1 MNTLNTWQTH
11 LGFLTTVSAA
21 LVFIVAGGVANAES
35 FGIKFLGN
43 TTDGVTGT
51 AGVVPISG
59 WNNITNANNVFT
71 SGTILSSDGNVSATL
86 TLSGSGRANG
96 WSSGT
101 AANGGDGSLMRGYCD
116 AKGNSPV
123 TVTISGLTTNAC
135 YTVYLYTQ
143 GDGQRPGSG
152 TDWIPNY
159 TINGSTLYTPTIA
172 PSFKRFIQGGLTL
185 ADTNT
190 FPTTLMYGNC
200 IRWNN
205 GIASNGVIT
214 ISANTDNRTYRSPLN
229 GIELMLNTNPPP
241 SQTRQIRIEP
251 LGDSITWGY
260 PTADTVGG
268 YRLTLY
274 QMLTHA
280 NIAMDFVGTQV
291 STAPGLLYPN
301 HEGHSGD
308 RIDQVDDPN
317 FLTRVN
323 TVASPDII
331 LLLIGTND
339 MGQNYDP
346 TNAIVRLDAM
356 ISHITT
362 DRPNAKVIVANLLAR
377 SAGSANTMIDTLF
390 NPFIPGIVAK
400 HQTNGEPVYFW
411 DLHSQLTVDDTDG
424 LHPTTNG
431 YPKIGKQWFDALNA
445 IYAPFIGFNLA
456 LNKTMTA
463 SSVNGSNVASNAVDG
478 DITTY
483 WSSVV
488 SDPQWL
494 DVDLGSIQ
502 NVYQVKCIWTAAYA
516 KNFQIQVSTNNTT
529 WTSVYSTTNGS
540 GGTNNISFEPT
551 GARFVRIYGTAQS
564 AGSGYGIYELQAFA
578 APPANLALNKSA
590 AASSTSDAVNSPAN
604 KAVDGNSASHWSSTA
619 HDAEWISIDLGSPQR
634 VGRVRLNWDAA
645 YGQGYDLLT
654 STDNVNWTWVYNT
667 SQGTGGTDDVSF
679 VAVNAR
685 YVKLNGLQRGT
696 TNGYSLNEFAI
707 YGALDAPAASLF
719 PPQIATGPAWLP
731 ASVYP
736 GQNASA
742 TVTVSGTTQFS
753 YQWKAGLNG
762 NYTNL
767 TDGGNISGVTNA
779 TLTIASVQSTNALNY
794 VLVITN
800 SLGSIT
806 SSVAALTVLPISP
819 ATNFTLNY
827 GGTPIAQST
836 GKDWNTANNW
846 NPGGLPASTSA
857 YAYPGSS
864 YELVVK
870 SRLRNPAATT
880 YNIFPGASLVV
891 NGNGIIENGT
901 VNNVSEVRFK
911 NSAAGSSLAGGF
923 YSTNYFPNL
932 VLNGGQ
938 LNIGDNT
945 TIVLQGKVTMAA
957 NSVIYNS
964 GSGTNQ
970 SYQIDSCLTGSGNL
984 QFYNYN
990 ATNLDAVNSV
1000 LAITGT
1006 TNTFTG
1012 TWDIKMGALVG
1023 SGTNSLGTNIITIG
1037 ASGVLE
1043 TSYPINNTNSS
1054 LILNGRMFLTQSNT
1068 FNSVLINGTPLAPG
1082 TYSAATLS
1090 SLYTNFPATFGALY
1104 GTTATSA
1111 SGAIKVG
1118 NVVVPPS
1125 SPHITGIQVSG
1136 TGGLALSVTG
1146 GTSGGPW
1153 ALLQSTN
1160 VGLPLNQWP
1169 TNTTGTF
1176 DGSGNLSTNLPS
1188 TATNTQNFYI
1198 LKVN

>member
-1 MNTLNTWQTH
+1 MITLHNRTTKIWM
-11 LGFLTTVSAA
+11 TVSFATLA
-21 LVFIVAGGVANAES
+21 FILASGTANAES

-51 AGVVPISG
+51 AGAVPISG

-71 SGTILSSDGNVSATL
+71 TGQILSSDGDVSATL
-86 TLSGSGRANG
+86 ALSGSGRANG
-96 WSSGT
+96 WNSGT

-116 AKGNSPV
+116 ARGNSPV
-123 TVTISGLTTNAC
+123 TVTVSGLTTNAC

-159 TINGSTLYTPTIA
+159 TINGATIYTPTIA
-172 PSFKRFIQGGLTL
+172 PSFKRYIQGGMTL

-229 GIELMLNTNPPP
+229 GIELVLNTNPPP

-260 PTADTVGG
+260 PDAPTTGG

-274 QMLTHA
+274 QMLTNA
-280 NIAMDFVGTQV
+280 SIALDFVGTQV

-308 RIDQVDDPN
+308 RIDQIDDPN
-317 FLTRVN
+317 FLTWVN
-323 TVASPDII
+323 AVATPDII

-346 TNAIVRLDAM
+346 TNAIFRLDAM
-356 ISHITT
+356 ISHLTT
-362 DRPNAKVIVANLLAR
+362 DRPNAKVIVANLLPR
-377 SAGSANTMIDTLF
+377 SDTTDNGWINTLF
-390 NPFIPGIVAK
+390 NPFVPGVVAK

-411 DLHSQLTVDDTDG
+411 DLHSQIVVTDTDG
-424 LHPTTNG
+424 LHPIPSG
-431 YPKIGKQWFDALNA
+431 YIKIGKQWFDAVNS
-445 IYAPFIGFNLA
+445 IYAPFTGYNLA

-478 DITTY
+478 NATTY
-483 WSSVV
+483 WSSAV

-516 KNFQIQVSTNNTT
+516 KNFQIQISTNNTT
-529 WTSVYSTTNGS
+529 WASVYNTTTGA
-540 GGTNNISFEPT
+540 GGTNTISFEPT
-551 GARFVRIYGTAQS
+551 SARYVRIYGTAQGS
-564 AGSGYGIYELQAFA
+564 GSGYGIYELQAFA
-578 APPANLALNKSA
+578 APPANLAMNKNVT
-590 AASSTSDAVNSPAN
+590 ASPTSDAVNSPAS
-604 KAVDGNSASHWSSTA
+604 KAVDGNVASHWSSTA
-619 HDAEWISIDLGSPQR
+619 HDTEWISIDLGSPQR

-654 STDNVNWTWVYNT
+654 STDNVNWTRVYNT

-685 YVKLNGLQRGT
+685 YVKMNGLQRGT

-707 YGALDAPAASLF
+707 YGALDAPAASQF
-719 PPQIATGPAWLP
+719 PPQIANSPAWIP
-731 ASVYP
+731 SSVYP
-736 GQNASA
+736 GQSASA
-742 TVTVSGTTQFS
+742 TVTVSGTTQFA

-767 TDGGNISGVTNA
+767 TDSGNISGSTSA
-779 TLTIASVQSTNALNY
+779 TLMIASVQTTNALNY
-794 VLVITN
+794 VVVITN
-800 SLGSIT
+800 SLGSVT
-806 SSVAALTVLPISP
+806 SSVATLTVLPTSP

-827 GGTPIAQST
+827 GGPPINQAANN
-836 GKDWNTANNW
+836 DWNKAGIW
-846 NPGGLPASTSA
+846 NPGGLSVTTSA

-864 YELVVK
+864 YEMVVG
-870 SRLRNPAATT
+870 SRTRNPATNT
-880 YNIFPGASLVV
+880 YNFFPGASLIVD
-891 NGNGIIENGT
+891 GDGIIENGSL
-901 VNNVSEVRFK
+901 NQVSEIRFK
-911 NSAAGSSLAGGF
+911 NNAAGSSLAGGF

-945 TIVLQGKVTMAA
+945 MIVLQGKMTVAA

-964 GSGTNQ
+964 GNGTNQ
-970 SYQIDSCLTGSGNL
+970 SYQIDACLAGNSNL

-990 ATNLDAVNSV
+990 ATNLDTVNSV
-1000 LAITGT
+1000 LNITGT
-1006 TNTFTG
+1006 ANTFTG
-1012 TWDIKMGALVG
+1012 TWDIKLGALVG
-1023 SGTNSLGTNIITIG
+1023 SGTNSLGTNTITIG
-1037 ASGVLE
+1037 AGGILE
-1043 TSYPINNTNSS
+1043 TSYPLNNTNAT
-1054 LILNGRMFLTQSNT
+1054 LILNGRMFLTQTNA
-1068 FNSVLINGTPLAPG
+1068 FKSVVINGTPLAPG
-1082 TYSAATLS
+1082 TYTAATLS
-1090 SLYTNFPATFGALY
+1090 GLYTNFPATFPVLY
-1104 GTTATSA
+1104 GAAATSA

-1118 NVVVPPS
+1118 NVAVPS
-1125 SPHITGIQVSG
+1125 SPPNITGIQVSG
-1136 TGGLALSVTG
+1136 TGGLTLSA
-1146 GTSGGPW
+1146 TSGTPDGSW
-1153 ALLQSTN
+1153 VLLQSTN
-1160 VGLPLNQWP
+1160 VALPLNQWP

-1176 DGSGNLSTNLPS
+1176 DGSGNLSTNLLN

-1198 LKVN
+1198 LKVQ

>member
-1 MNTLNTWQTH
+1 MSKIRQYS
-11 LGFLTTVSAA
+11 GFAMAVSLALILMAA
-21 LVFIVAGGVANAES
+21 VGAANGES

-43 TTDGVTGT
+43 TTDSVTGI
-51 AGVVPISG
+51 AGVVPVSG
-59 WNNITNANNVFT
+59 WNNITNANSVFIA
-71 SGTILSSDGNVSATL
+71 GTIRSSDGAVSATL
-86 TLSGSGRANG
+86 SLSGSGRANG
-96 WSSGT
+96 WNSGT
-101 AANGGDGSLMRGYCD
+101 AADGANGSLMRGYCD
-116 AKGNSPV
+116 AMGTAPV
-123 TVTISGLTTNAC
+123 TVTISGLTGSS
-135 YTVYLYTQ
+135 YTIYLYTQ

-152 TDWIPNY
+152 SDWIPNY
-159 TINGSTLYTPTIA
+159 TINGSTICTPTIA
-172 PSFKRFIQGGLTL
+172 PTFKRFIQSGMIL
-185 ADTNT
+185 ANTNT
-190 FPTTLMYGNC
+190 FPTSLANGNC

-205 GIASNGVIT
+205 GVPNNGVIT
-214 ISANTDNRTYRSPLN
+214 ISANTDNRSYRSPLN
-229 GIELMLNTNPPP
+229 GIELVLNTNPPP

-274 QMLTHA
+274 QLLTNA
-280 NIAMDFVGTQV
+280 SIAMDFVGTQV
-291 STAPGLLYPN
+291 SSAPGLLYPN

-308 RIDQVDDPN
+308 RIDQIDDPN
-317 FLTRVN
+317 FLTWVN
-323 TVASPDII
+323 SVATPDII

-339 MGQNYDP
+339 LGQNYDP

-356 ISHITT
+356 ISHIST

-377 SAGSANTMIDTLF
+377 SGSANNLIDTLF
-390 NPFIPGIVAK
+390 NPFVPGVVAK

-411 DLHSQLTVDDTDG
+411 DLHSQLTVADTDG

-431 YPKIGKQWFDALNA
+431 YPKIGKQWFDAINA
-445 IYAPFIGFNLA
+445 VYAPFTGYNLA
-456 LNKTMTA
+456 LNKTVTA
-463 SSVNGSNVASNAVDG
+463 SSVNGSNGASNSVDG
-478 DITTY
+478 DLSTS

-516 KNFQIQVSTNNTT
+516 KNFQVQVSTNNTT
-529 WTSVYSTTNGS
+529 WMTVYSATTGS
-540 GGTNNISFEPT
+540 GGTNTITFEPT
-551 GARFVRIYGTAQS
+551 GARFERIYGTAQS
-564 AGSGYGIYELQAFA
+564 AGSGYGIFELQAFA
-578 APPANLALNKSA
+578 APPVNLALNKSA
-590 AASSTSDAVNSPAN
+590 AASSTSDAVNFPITN
-604 KAVDGNSASHWSSTA
+604 AVDGKAGSHWSSTA
-619 HDAEWISIDLGSPQR
+619 HDAEWITIDLGSPQR

-654 STDNVNWTWVYNT
+654 STDNTNWTRVYNT

-685 YVKLNGLQRGT
+685 YVKMNGLQRGT

-707 YGALDAPAASLF
+707 YGALDAPAASVF
-719 PPQIATGPAWLP
+719 PPQIATTPAWVP
-731 ASVYP
+731 SSVYP
-736 GQNASA
+736 GQSAST
-742 TVTVSGTTQFS
+742 TVTVSGTTQFA
-753 YQWKAGLNG
+753 YQWRAGFNG

-779 TLTIASVQSTNALNY
+779 TLTISSVQSTNALNY
-794 VLVITN
+794 VVVITN

-806 SSVAALTVLPISP
+806 SSVAALTVLPTSP
-819 ATNFTLNY
+819 ANNFTLNY

-846 NPGGLPASTSA
+846 NPGGLPASTSV

-880 YNIFPGASLVV
+880 YNIFPGASLIVDGGGVV
-891 NGNGIIENGT
+891 ENGT
-901 VNNVSEVRFK
+901 VNNVSEIRFK
-911 NSAAGSSLAGGF
+911 NNAAASSLAGGF

-945 TIVLQGKVTMAA
+945 TVVLQGKVTVAT

-964 GSGTNQ
+964 GGGTNQ
-970 SYQIDSCLTGSGNL
+970 SYQLDAYLTGGGNL

-990 ATNLDAVNSV
+990 ATNLDVINSV

-1012 TWDIKMGALVG
+1012 IWDIKIGALVG
-1023 SGTNSLGTNIITIG
+1023 SGVNSLGTNTITIG
-1037 ASGVLE
+1037 ASGILA
-1043 TSYPINNTNSS
+1043 TTYPLNNTNAS
-1054 LILNGRMFLTQSNT
+1054 LVLNGRIFLTQTNA
-1068 FNSVLINGTPLAPG
+1068 FKNVIVNGAPLAPG
-1082 TYSAATLS
+1082 TYSATTLGG
-1090 SLYTNFPATFGALY
+1090 LYTNFPATFPALY

-1118 NVVVPPS
+1118 NVIVPPL
-1125 SPHITGIQVSG
+1125 SPNITSIQVGG
-1136 TGGLALSVTG
+1136 TGELTLSVTNGTPG
-1146 GTSGGPW
+1146 GSW
-1153 ALLQSTN
+1153 ELLQSTN
-1160 VGLPLNQWP
+1160 VALPLNQWQ
-1169 TNTTGTF
+1169 TNTIGTF
-1176 DGSGNLSTNLPS
+1176 DGIGNLSTNL
-1188 TATNTQNFYI
+1188 ANAVTNLQNFYI
-1198 LKVN
+1198 LKVQ